1 MLSASFFL
9 HLFNTIF
16 MWLKTSTL
24 LRGIRILLLLI
35 GLYHSTFAQNLNGYS
50 ITVSPESITAI
61 KFNSTIMDYQWSD
74 PSGYTCIARN
84 NDNTLLIKTL
94 NDHPQ
99 PTNLI
104 VSEGKRTH
112 NFIIVFIPKVNIN
125 ETKLYHDFS
134 DLKKLKKIAQESV
147 ETGNA
152 IAKQEQKKEEEKE
165 KLSSKEQKQ
174 LEKEQKAKA
183 LEAEKKKKEEA
194 AERERLAAEQQ
205 RQIEKLKQEE
215 AAEKQRQQ
223 AAEEEQQRI
232 AAAKK
237 QAAEEERLK
246 REKARADSLAKEQ
259 QRLEAEREK
268 QRQLAAEKEAK
279 RKAAAEA
286 EAARIK
292 KLQDEKAAAAAA
304 AKEKQRLEA
313 ERQKKLAEEKEQ
325 ARQEQIR
332 QKELAALKEQQRKEE
347 EKQKRLAKIAEE
359 KRKKEEE
366 ERLKKEAEAKKTS
379 YTHQE
384 LWKKYPHIVFGDPP
398 PSQHLTGEYYLPAD
412 TLENSRVSNAL
423 LQMDYWLN
431 IASPT
436 VNGVTMTLQSMI
448 FSGVN
453 CYLRITIKNNT
464 DNDFLTGVMNLKWKR
479 DNGVSIDLYPGYVTD
494 FPVILPHKEKT
505 LVYVSRAV
513 NASNK
518 DHFVFSIIDRLEKTH
533 LELSISGKEYNTE
546 MIR

>member
-1 MLSASFFL
+1 MFSASFFL

-16 MWLKTSTL
+16 MRLQTSTL
-24 LRGIRILLLLI
+24 LRSFGLLLLLI
-35 GLYHSTFAQNLNGYS
+35 GFHLYTFAQNLNGYS

-112 NFIIVFIPKVNIN
+112 NFIIMFIPKVNIN

-134 DLKKLKKIAQESV
+134 DLKKLKKLAQESDDV
-147 ETGNA
+147 GKA

-174 LEKEQKAKA
+174 LEKEKKAKE

-237 QAAEEERLK
+237 QAAEEERLRK
-246 REKARADSLAKEQ
+246 EKARADSLAREQ

-366 ERLKKEAEAKKTS
+366 ERLKKEAEARKTS

-398 PSQHLTGEYYLPAD
+398 PNQHLTGEYYLPAD
-412 TLENSRVSNAL
+412 TMENSRVSNAL
-423 LQMDYWLN
+423 LRMDYWLN
-431 IASPT
+431 IASPA

-464 DNDFLTGVMNLKWKR
+464 DNDFLTGVMNLKWVR
-479 DNGVSIDLYPGYVTD
+479 SNGASIDLYPGYVTD

-505 LVYVSRAV
+505 LIYVSRAV

-518 DHFVFSIIDRLEKTH
+518 DRFVFSITDRLEKTH